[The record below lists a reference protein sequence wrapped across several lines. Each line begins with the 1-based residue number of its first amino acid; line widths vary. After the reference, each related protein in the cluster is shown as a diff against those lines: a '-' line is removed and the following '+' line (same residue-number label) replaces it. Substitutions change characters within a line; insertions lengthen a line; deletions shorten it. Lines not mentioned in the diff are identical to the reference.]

1 MSLELVDRAIYET
14 IRLELVNQQLTPDIV
29 NAVSPQDW
37 TDITKVFVNK
47 FNDNDFVLLDSVSS
61 IEKRFEK
68 RQNVIQISRERID
81 NGSFG
86 IYPEQ
91 FFNKNINNTFTKSVG
106 ANPNII
112 SYEIRSIAISI
123 KYQRAL
129 NDIIINSLRSNRYI
143 TTNGLTFFVE
153 RIGIVDVSSTNFIE
167 TLYQYRVVD
176 VYIEKDTIL
185 SENITTLVDINNDVN
200 LL

>member
-14 IRLELVNQQLTPDIV
+14 LRLELVNQQLTPDIT

-47 FNDNDFVLLDSVSS
+47 FNDIDFVLLDSVSS

-81 NGSFG
+81 SGSFG

-91 FFNKNINNTFTKSVG
+91 IFNKKVDNTFTKSIG
-106 ANPNII
+106 SNPNII
-112 SYEIRSIAISI
+112 SYEIRSIAISV

-167 TLYQYRVVD
+167 TLYQYRIVD
-176 VYIEKDTIL
+176 VYIENDTIL